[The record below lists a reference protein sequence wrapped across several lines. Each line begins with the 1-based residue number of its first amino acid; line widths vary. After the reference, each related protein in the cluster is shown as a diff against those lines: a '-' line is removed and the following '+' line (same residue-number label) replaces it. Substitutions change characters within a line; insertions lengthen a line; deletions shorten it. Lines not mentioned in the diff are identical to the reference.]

1 MKKTLA
7 AVLAAAMALSTAT
20 VAFAKD
26 TMEGETI
33 LDNISTVERTLQREK
48 NIPT

>member
-20 VAFAKD
+20 VAFAHD
-26 TMEGETI
+26 IEGDPNLGSGSLRSE
-33 LDNISTVERTLQREK
+33 ERRVGKECYS
-48 NIPT
+48 